1 MAVTKLSNSGIKTGV
16 LKYDSMLA
24 GNATYD
30 PGATWLIQRVAGTGS
45 SNTITFSSIPQT
57 YQHLQI
63 RYCAKDT
70 RTGTN
75 DNLRIRFN
83 SDTGTNYARHTLR
96 GDGVNVSAS
105 GAITETYIQMI
116 SVLADTPTGTSN
128 IMSAGI
134 IDIHD
139 YANSSKNKTVRAF
152 AGVDYNLIAG
162 TATISLNSGL
172 WINTN
177 AITSIDLISSGTA
190 FTTSSTFALYGY
202 KGA

>member
-1 MAVTKLSNSGIKTGV
+1 MSILGIIASSKLGAP
-16 LKYDSMLA
+16 A
-24 GNATYD
+24 GAFESIASAT
-30 PGATWLIQRVAGTGS
+30 GTGS
-45 SNTITFSSIPQT
+45 SATITFSSIPST

-75 DNLRIRFN
+75 DSLRIRFN
-83 SDTGTNYARHTLR
+83 SDTGTNYVHHRLR
-96 GDGVNVSAS
+96 GDGANVSAG
-105 GAITETYIQMI
+105 GATTETYIQMI
-116 SVLADTPTGTSN
+116 NVLADTPTGTSN

-190 FTTSSTFALYGY
+190 FTTTSTFALYGI
-202 KGA
+202 KG